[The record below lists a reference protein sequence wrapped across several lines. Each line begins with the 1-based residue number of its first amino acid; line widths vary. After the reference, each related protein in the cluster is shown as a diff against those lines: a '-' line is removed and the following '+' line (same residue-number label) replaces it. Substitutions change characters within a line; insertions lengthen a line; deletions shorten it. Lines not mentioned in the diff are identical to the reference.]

1 MLVDQY
7 SCAWANPPND
17 DFVLVAYVI
26 ENISGGA
33 LNGLYAGHYVD
44 FDVYG
49 GNLNDR
55 TAYDGARAMGYQWDT
70 TYVGSR
76 YLTDGVSS
84 YQNYAGGTVDTDAER
99 YAALSAAGFDGTRGP
114 GDVEFVMGVGPFN
127 LADGEVTV
135 LGTAWVAGSSLADLR
150 ANADAAMDMWL
161 QSGGCGTCPVIQG
174 TVSYAGSATGNVHIG
189 VFSDLDQDPDFGTV
203 IAAPG
208 AYQIPICTPGDYYV
222 CAFMDAAGNGPPPDE
237 AIDPAGCHAVQIE
250 VNWGEDIV
258 RIDITLED
266 PVAEEEEFVPEPGSV
281 MLLASGLMGLA
292 GYAGL
297 RKWKR

>member
-1 MLVDQY
+1 M
-7 SCAWANPPND
+7 
-17 DFVLVAYVI
+17 VAYVI

-44 FDVYG
+44 FAVDAD
-49 GNLNDR
+49 NLNDR

-84 YQNYAGGTVDTDAER
+84 YQNYAVGTVSSDATR

-135 LGTAWVAGSSLADLR
+135 LGTAWVAGSSLADLQT
-150 ANADAAMDMWL
+150 NADAAREVWL

-174 TVSYAGSATGNVHIG
+174 TVSYAGSATGG
-189 VFSDLDQDPDFGTV
+189 VYVRAFSDLGQDPDFSTV
-203 IAAPG
+203 IAEPG
-208 AYQIPICTPGDYYV
+208 VYQLPICTPGEYSV
-222 CAFMDAAGNGPPPDE
+222 CGFMDAAGNGEPPDE
-237 AIDPAGCHAVQIE
+237 GVDPERCYPVVVEA
-250 VNWGEDIV
+250 NWGEDMV
-258 RIDITLED
+258 GIDITLED
-266 PVAEEEEFVPEPGSV
+266 PAVEEFVPEPGSV
-281 MLLASGLMGLA
+281 LLVASGLMGLA

>member
-1 MLVDQY
+1 
-7 SCAWANPPND
+7 
-17 DFVLVAYVI
+17 LVAYVI

-44 FDVYG
+44 FDVDG
-49 GNLNDR
+49 GNLNDS

-84 YQNYAGGTVDTDAER
+84 YQNDAGGAVNTDATR

-135 LGTAWVAGSSLADLR
+135 LGTAWVAGSGLADLQT
-150 ANADAAMDMWL
+150 NADAAMDMWL

-174 TVSYAGSATGNVHIG
+174 TVSYAGSATGG
-189 VFSDLDQDPDFGTV
+189 VYVRAFSDLGQDPDFSTV
-203 IAAPG
+203 IAEPG
-208 AYQIPICTPGDYYV
+208 VYQLPICTPGEYSV
-222 CAFMDAAGNGPPPDE
+222 CGFMDAAGNGEPPDE
-237 AIDPAGCHAVQIE
+237 GVDPERCYPVVVEA
-250 VNWGEDIV
+250 NWGEDIV
-258 RIDITLED
+258 GIDITLED
-266 PVAEEEEFVPEPGSV
+266 PVFVPEPGSV
-281 MLLASGLMGLA
+281 LLVASGLMGLA